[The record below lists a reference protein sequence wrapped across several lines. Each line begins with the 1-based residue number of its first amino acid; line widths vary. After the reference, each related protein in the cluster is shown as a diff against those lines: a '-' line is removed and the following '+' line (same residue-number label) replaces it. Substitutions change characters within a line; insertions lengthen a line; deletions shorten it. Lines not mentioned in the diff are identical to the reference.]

1 MHGVESKMAVLT
13 YSQAKRLIRIDSYRE
28 IAEEYEKIL
37 NLGIEARWNKSAS
50 LYENTDLDP
59 ADEAYDEV
67 ELLRLFKYRMSLML
81 ICCLCETWEQDLFNF
96 LKEEGILVSTNNEYG
111 AVKSCFN
118 SYFTHLSLDNYSK
131 IKEMR
136 DFVNAIKHGK
146 GRSFENIKHLLG
158 DSILADSNLGYIAED
173 GSEHIHKQIK
183 YDDNVLTS
191 ITINPNGKIKEY
203 YDSILDFWQDVFNEL
218 DNMRGN
224 L

>member
-1 MHGVESKMAVLT
+1 MAILN
-13 YSQAKRLIRIDSYRE
+13 YAQAKRLIRIDSYRE

-37 NLGIEARWNKSAS
+37 NLGIEARWNKIAS

-59 ADEAYDEV
+59 VDEAYDEI

-96 LKEEGILVSTNNEYG
+96 LKEEGILTSIDNEYST
-111 AVKSCFN
+111 VKFCFN
-118 SYFTHLSLDNYSK
+118 SYFANLSLDNYSK

-146 GRSFENIKHLLG
+146 GRSFENLKQLLG
-158 DSILADSNLGYIAED
+158 DSILADSNLGYITED
-173 GSEHIHKQIK
+173 GSEHIYKQIR

-203 YDSILDFWQDVFNEL
+203 YDSIVDFWHDVFNEL
-218 DNMRGN
+218 DNLRGN